1 MMNFQQQNNIDKYNS
16 QLLEGEEKGRSE
28 RRGGRGGMREEGGM
42 RGGGRREEGMRV

>member
-28 RRGGRGGMREEGGM
+28 RRGRDEGRERRERRE
-42 RGGGRREEGMRV
+42 RREEGMREG